1 MCVLELMNGH
11 VLQTLREQSK
21 VPGSRLG
28 TCHYLAG
35 GGGEGHYLGG
45 RVIIFSLLSG
55 GGSQFFSRFFRGGS

>member
-35 GGGEGHYLGG
+35 GGGG